1 MEIELCYR
9 ILQIGKASTDE
20 EISRSFKAMAMKYH
34 PDKNPQR
41 REWANEQMTVLN
53 TAYSTLMSYRFSQGS
68 AEAAQEIKKSDEEH
82 RAKMAAAERENRRS
96 NAQKEAAKEAAR
108 EEEREYLISRFV
120 KAREDA
126 KDMLYRYFQYN
137 LYNFHRREERGNRKI
152 YNDIIIS
159 LRKSYH
165 LIKKYT
171 TLTADAELL
180 EHFNVFG
187 KMIFDFYRASE
198 CLNIIDSYNNSYE
211 VDAYRMYRK
220 GDEHLHKSEKELFYD
235 RHNRGYL
242 DRKRTIPELLDGENI
257 FRRTIQSYKDSSWA
271 VESSIK
277 LEYALSLKAYI
288 TLFFSG
294 E

>member
-1 MEIELCYR
+1 MEIDHCYR
-9 ILQIGKASTDE
+9 ILQIEKVSTDE
-20 EISRSFKAMAMKYH
+20 DISRSFKAMAMKYH

-68 AEAAQEIKKSDEEH
+68 VEAAQEIKKSEEEH
-82 RAKMAAAERENRRS
+82 RAKTAAAERESRRS
-96 NAQKEAAKEAAR
+96 NAQREAVR

-126 KDMLYRYFQYN
+126 KDMMYRYFQYN

-171 TLTADAELL
+171 TLTTDRELL
-180 EHFNVFG
+180 EHFNTFG

-211 VDAYRMYRK
+211 VDAYRMYRQ
-220 GDEHLHKSEKELFYD
+220 GDEHLHKCEKELFFD
-235 RHNRGYL
+235 RHNRGFL
-242 DRKRTIPELLDGENI
+242 DKRKTVPELLDSESI
-257 FRRTIQSYKDSSWA
+257 FRRTIQSYRDSSWA
-271 VESSIK
+271 VESGIK
-277 LEYALSLKAYI
+277 LEYVLSLKAYI
-288 TLFFSG
+288 SLFFSG

>member
-1 MEIELCYR
+1 MDIELCYR
-9 ILQIGKASTDE
+9 ILQIGESSSDE
-20 EISRSFKAMAMKYH
+20 EVSRSFKAMAMKYH

-53 TAYSTLMSYRFSQGS
+53 TAYSTLMSYRFNQGS
-68 AEAAQEIKKSDEEH
+68 IEAAQEFKKSEEEQ
-82 RAKMAAAERENRRS
+82 RAKSAPERETRTN
-96 NAQKEAAKEAAR
+96 EARKQQFR
-108 EEEREYLISRFV
+108 EEEREFLISRFV

-126 KDMLYRYFQYN
+126 KDVMYRYFQYN

-152 YNDIIIS
+152 YNDIIVS

-165 LIKKYT
+165 LIKKYSS
-171 TLTADAELL
+171 LTRDNELL
-180 EHFNVFG
+180 EHFNIFG

-198 CLNIIDSYNNSYE
+198 CLNIIDSYNDSYE

-220 GDEHLHKSEKELFYD
+220 GDEHLHKCEKELFFD
-235 RHNRGYL
+235 RHNRGFF
-242 DRKRTIPELLDGENI
+242 DRRKSIPELLDSENI
-257 FRRTIQSYKDSSWA
+257 LRRTIQLYKDSSWA

-277 LEYALSLKAYI
+277 LEYVMSLKAYI
-288 TLFFSG
+288 ALFFSG

>member
-1 MEIELCYR
+1 MDIALCYR
-9 ILQIGKASTDE
+9 ILQIGEGSTDE

-34 PDKNPQR
+34 PDKNPER

-53 TAYSTLMSYRFSQGS
+53 TAYSTLMSYRFNQGT
-68 AEAAQEIKKSDEEH
+68 A
-82 RAKMAAAERENRRS
+82 
-96 NAQKEAAKEAAR
+96 EAAKEFKRSEEQHRAKAEEER
-108 EEEREYLISRFV
+108 KKRETRAYNEKVKEEEREFLISRFV

-126 KDMLYRYFQYN
+126 KDVLYKYFQYN

-152 YNDIIIS
+152 YNDIIVS

-171 TLTADAELL
+171 TLTEDRELI
-180 EHFNVFG
+180 EHFNVFS

-198 CLNIIDSYNNSYE
+198 CLNIIDSYNDSYE
-211 VDAYRMYRK
+211 VDAYRMYRR
-220 GDEHLHKSEKELFYD
+220 GDEHLHRAEKELFYD
-235 RHNRGYL
+235 RHNRGRL
-242 DRKRTIPELLDGENI
+242 DRRKTAPEILDAENM
-257 FRRTIQSYKDSSWA
+257 FRKTLMLYRKSSWA
-271 VESSIK
+271 VESEIK
-277 LEYALSLKAYI
+277 LEYVISLKAYI

>member
-1 MEIELCYR
+1 M
-9 ILQIGKASTDE
+9 GKSSSDE
-20 EISRSFKAMAMKYH
+20 EIARSFKALAMKYH

-53 TAYSTLMSYRFSQGS
+53 TAYSTLMSYRFKQGS
-68 AEAAQEIKKSDEEH
+68 AEAAQEIKQSEH
-82 RAKMAAAERENRRS
+82 LYRAKATAEREKRRDE
-96 NAQKEAAKEAAR
+96 ARKEAER

-126 KDMLYRYFQYN
+126 KDAMYRYFQYG

-152 YNDIIIS
+152 FNDIIVA

-165 LIKKYT
+165 LIKKYSSQT
-171 TLTADAELL
+171 TDRELL
-180 EHFNVFG
+180 EHFQVFG

-211 VDAYRMYRK
+211 VDAYRMYRR
-220 GDEHLHKSEKELFYD
+220 GDEHLNRGEKELFFD
-235 RHNRGYL
+235 RHNRGFF
-242 DRKRTIPELLDGENI
+242 DRKKTVPELLDAENI
-257 FRRTIQSYKDSSWA
+257 FRWTIETYKESSWK

-277 LEYALSLKAYI
+277 LEYVISLKAYI
-288 TLFFSG
+288 ALFFSND
-294 E
+294 

>member
-1 MEIELCYR
+1 MEIEHCYR
-9 ILQIGKASTDE
+9 ILQIGKASSDE

-34 PDKNPQR
+34 PDKNPER

-68 AEAAQEIKKSDEEH
+68 AEAVQEMKKSEEEH
-82 RAKMAAAERENRRS
+82 RAKVYAEREKRRS
-96 NAQKEAAKEAAR
+96 EAQNEYLR
-108 EEEREYLISRFV
+108 EEEREYLIARFV

-126 KDMLYRYFQYN
+126 KDVIYRYFQYN
-137 LYNFHRREERGNRKI
+137 LYNFHRREERGNRRI
-152 YNDIIIS
+152 YNDIIVS

-165 LIKKYT
+165 LIKKYSS
-171 TLTADAELL
+171 LTQDGELL

-220 GDEHLHKSEKELFYD
+220 GDEHLHKSEKELFFD
-235 RHNRGYL
+235 RHNRGFF
-242 DRKRTIPELLDGENI
+242 DRRKTIPGLLDAENI

-277 LEYALSLKAYI
+277 LEYVLSLKAYI
-288 TLFFSG
+288 SLFFTG

>member
-9 ILQIGKASTDE
+9 ILQIGKASSDE

-34 PDKNPQR
+34 PDKNPER

-68 AEAAQEIKKSDEEH
+68 AEAVQEIKKSEEEH
-82 RAKMAAAERENRRS
+82 RAKVYAEREKRRTEVQ
-96 NAQKEAAKEAAR
+96 NEYLR
-108 EEEREYLISRFV
+108 EEEREYLIGRFV

-126 KDMLYRYFQYN
+126 KDVIYRYFQYN
-137 LYNFHRREERGNRKI
+137 LYNFHRREERGNRRI
-152 YNDIIIS
+152 YNDIIVS

-165 LIKKYT
+165 LIKKYSS
-171 TLTADAELL
+171 LTQDSELL

-187 KMIFDFYRASE
+187 KMIFDFYRASG

-220 GDEHLHKSEKELFYD
+220 GDEHLHKSEKELFFD
-235 RHNRGYL
+235 RHNRGFF
-242 DRKRTIPELLDGENI
+242 DRRKTIPELLDAENI

-277 LEYALSLKAYI
+277 LEYVLSLKAYI
-288 TLFFSG
+288 SLFFTG

>member
-1 MEIELCYR
+1 MEIALCYR
-9 ILQIGKASTDE
+9 ILQIGESSSDE
-20 EISRSFKAMAMKYH
+20 DISRSFKAMAMKYH

-68 AEAAQEIKKSDEEH
+68 AEAAQEIKKSETEH
-82 RAKMAAAERENRRS
+82 RAKPAPDRDAQRRAAQS
-96 NAQKEAAKEAAR
+96 EAVR

-126 KDMLYRYFQYN
+126 KDVMYRYFQYN

-152 YNDIIIS
+152 YNDIIVS

-165 LIKKYT
+165 LIKKYA
-171 TLTADAELL
+171 TLTQDRELL

-198 CLNIIDSYNNSYE
+198 CLNIIDSYNDSYE

-220 GDEHLHKSEKELFYD
+220 GDEHLHKCEKELFFD
-235 RHNRGYL
+235 RHNRGFL
-242 DRKRTIPELLDGENI
+242 DKRKTAPEILDAEHI
-257 FRRTIQSYKDSSWA
+257 FRRTIQLYKDSSWA

-277 LEYALSLKAYI
+277 LEYVLSLKAYMM
-288 TLFFSG
+288 LFFSDD
-294 E
+294 

>member
-1 MEIELCYR
+1 MEIALCYK
-9 ILQIGKASTDE
+9 ILQMVEGSSNE

-34 PDKNPQR
+34 PDKNPERQK
-41 REWANEQMTVLN
+41 WANEQMAVLN

-68 AEAAQEIKKSDEEH
+68 AEAAQEIKKTENEQ
-82 RAKMAAAERENRRS
+82 RAKPAPDRDAQRRAAQNES
-96 NAQKEAAKEAAR
+96 AK
-108 EEEREYLISRFV
+108 EEEREFLISRFV

-126 KDMLYRYFQYN
+126 KDVLYRYFQYN

-152 YNDIIIS
+152 YNDIIVS

-165 LIKKYT
+165 LIRKYSSMT
-171 TLTADAELL
+171 SDSELL
-180 EHFNVFG
+180 EHFNIFG

-198 CLNIIDSYNNSYE
+198 CLNIIDSYNDNYE

-220 GDEHLHKSEKELFYD
+220 GDEHLHKTEKELFFD
-235 RHNRGYL
+235 RHNRGFL
-242 DRKRTIPELLDGENI
+242 DKRKTVPELLDSEHI
-257 FRRTIQSYKDSSWA
+257 FMRTVQLYKNSSWA

-277 LEYALSLKAYI
+277 LEYVLSLKAYI
-288 TLFFSG
+288 SLFFSG

>member
-1 MEIELCYR
+1 M
-9 ILQIGKASTDE
+9 GKSSSDE
-20 EISRSFKAMAMKYH
+20 DIARSYKSMAMKYH

-53 TAYSTLMSYRFSQGS
+53 TAYSTLMSYRFNQGS
-68 AEAAQEIKKSDEEH
+68 AEAAQEIKKSEQEH
-82 RAKMAAAERENRRS
+82 RTKAAAERENRRS
-96 NAQKEAAKEAAR
+96 EAQKAAIR

-126 KDMLYRYFQYN
+126 KDAMYRYFQYS

-152 YNDIIIS
+152 FNDIIIS

-165 LIKKYT
+165 LIKKYASQT
-171 TLTADAELL
+171 TDRELL
-180 EHFNVFG
+180 EHFNIFG

-198 CLNIIDSYNNSYE
+198 CLNIIDSYNDSYE

-220 GDEHLHKSEKELFYD
+220 GDECLNRGEKELFFD
-235 RHNRGYL
+235 RHNRGFF
-242 DRKRTIPELLDGENI
+242 DRKKTVPELLDAENI
-257 FRRTIQSYKDSSWA
+257 FRWTIETYKESSWK

-277 LEYALSLKAYI
+277 LEYVISLKAYI
-288 TLFFSG
+288 ALFFSND
-294 E
+294 

>member
-1 MEIELCYR
+1 MDIDLCYR
-9 ILQIGKASTDE
+9 ILQMQKSSTDE

-41 REWANEQMTVLN
+41 REWANEQMTILN
-53 TAYSTLMSYRFSQGS
+53 TAYSTLMSHRFNQGS
-68 AEAAQEIKKSDEEH
+68 AEAAQEIKRSEEEH
-82 RAKMAAAERENRRS
+82 RAKAAAERERRR
-96 NAQKEAAKEAAR
+96 NEAQRAAER

-126 KDMLYRYFQYN
+126 KDAMYRYFQYT
-137 LYNFHRREERGNRKI
+137 LYNFHRREERGNRRI

-165 LIKKYT
+165 LIKKYSSQT
-171 TLTADAELL
+171 DDRELL
-180 EHFNVFG
+180 EHFSIFG

-198 CLNIIDSYNNSYE
+198 CLNIIDSYNDSYE

-220 GDEHLHKSEKELFYD
+220 GDEHLNKAEKELFYD
-235 RHNRGYL
+235 RHNRGRF
-242 DRKRTIPELLDGENI
+242 DRGKTIPELLDAENI
-257 FRRTIQSYKDSSWA
+257 FRRTILSYSNSSWK
-271 VESSIK
+271 VESAIK
-277 LEYALSLKAYI
+277 LEYVLSLKAYI